1 MKKIILLSFIITLL
15 SSCSKNDSNLPN
27 VGDEITFKTECFGA
41 VNDEAWDELNKIS
54 NNKNDDALIDLIA
67 KNLVY
72 VINIGDQGT
81 IIDYK
86 IGKYF
91 IDVKGKAKVW
101 VASEAFEEE
110 PIVNTDS
117 LSIAMGAG
125 MGGGIANQINSIPDS
140 AYKAKLSKDEIIA
153 GIEYI
158 LSIDTANVGKT
169 AGISMGLQLAGQ
181 IMQFEK
187 MGAKVDRKKLLEE
200 FAKALKA
207 DSTSMETLNEY
218 NTFLQMANGK
228 LQEAAHQKRLAEL
241 EKSPEAIQGTKT
253 GEAFIN
259 KKKQEDAEIK
269 TTASGLSYK
278 IINEGVGEKAT
289 DDDFVKVKY
298 VGKLINDTVFDDSKG
313 EAREFPVKG
322 VVPGFAE
329 GLKLLAKGGKAVFYI
344 PGKLGYGVQGQ
355 PAAGIGPNQ
364 TLVFEVEVTEINKES
379 KPAAMPGKPIRK

>member
-1 MKKIILLSFIITLL
+1 MKKFILGMGALALL
-15 SSCSKNDSNLPN
+15 FTTSCGNGAKTAENNNDSC
-27 VGDEITFKTECFGA
+27 VVDC
-41 VNDEAWDELNKIS
+41 
-54 NNKNDDALIDLIA
+54 
-67 KNLVY
+67 
-72 VINIGDQGT
+72 
-81 IIDYK
+81 
-86 IGKYF
+86 
-91 IDVKGKAKVW
+91 
-101 VASEAFEEE
+101 
-110 PIVNTDS
+110 DS

-125 MGGGIANQINSIPDS
+125 LGGGIANQINSIPDS
-140 AYKAKLSKDEIIA
+140 AYKAKLSKEQIIA

-169 AGISMGLQLAGQ
+169 AGISIGMQLAGQ

-187 MGAKVDRKKLLEE
+187 MGAKVDRAKVLEE
-200 FAKALKA
+200 FKKALLA
-207 DSTSMETLNEY
+207 DSASMDTLNKY
-218 NTFLQMANGK
+218 NTFLQISNGK
-228 LQEAAHQKRLAEL
+228 LQEAAHLKRLAEL
-241 EKSPEAIQGTKT
+241 ENSPEAIQGTKS

-259 KKKQEDAEIK
+259 NLKQKDAEIK

-298 VGKLINDTVFDDSKG
+298 VGKLINDTIFDDSKG

-329 GLKLLAKGGKAVFYI
+329 GLKLLGKGGKATLYI

-364 TLVFEVEVTEINKES
+364 MLVFEVEITEINNES
-379 KPAAMPGKPIRK
+379 KPKGIPGKPVKK

>member
-1 MKKIILLSFIITLL
+1 MKKIILGMSALALL
-15 SSCSKNDSNLPN
+15 FSTSCGNGSQAGGSDNDS
-27 VGDEITFKTECFGA
+27 C
-41 VNDEAWDELNKIS
+41 
-54 NNKNDDALIDLIA
+54 
-67 KNLVY
+67 
-72 VINIGDQGT
+72 
-81 IIDYK
+81 
-86 IGKYF
+86 
-91 IDVKGKAKVW
+91 
-101 VASEAFEEE
+101 
-110 PIVNTDS
+110 IVDTDS

-218 NTFLQMANGK
+218 NTFLQIANGK
-228 LQEAAHQKRLAEL
+228 LQEAAHQRRLAEL
-241 EKSPEAIQGTKT
+241 EKSTEAIQGTKT

-259 KKKQEDAEIK
+259 KKKQEDPEIK

-278 IINEGVGEKAT
+278 IINEGAGEKAT
-289 DDDFVKVKY
+289 DEDYVKVKY

-313 EAREFPVKG
+313 EAREFPVRG

-329 GLKLLAKGGKAVFYI
+329 GLKLLAKGGKAIFYI

-364 TLVFEVEVTEINKES
+364 TLVFEVEVTEINSES
-379 KPAAMPGKPIRK
+379 KPVGLPGKVVKK